1 MTCIACGETL
11 DPGRTSCPVCRF
23 PVIVSTGN
31 SDEDV
36 EAVAAMGRAWRRQI
50 LSGIKVTLPIYHYQF
65 RDGHLVRDHDSEIIL
80 YNGSG
85 RETEPGMILWQEQE
99 MFPLKAGQTYSLNAK
114 IKSQI
119 SETKKNIEKNSEK
132 IIAKINENNN
142 ENTNEKD
149 TAISVQMPKTCGRTK
164 VGLRLETGLKACV
177 VLGDGTQYNCSEM
190 IDLVVPGGE
199 TDEQKTVKI

>member
-1 MTCIACGETL
+1 MTCMACGETL
-11 DPGRTSCPVCRF
+11 DSGRTSCPVCRF

-36 EAVAAMGRAWRRQI
+36 EAIAARGRAWRRRI
-50 LSGIKVTLPIYHYQF
+50 LSGIKVTLPTYHYQF

-80 YNGSG
+80 YDGRTSYDDGVRSHVDVKTSHDSG
-85 RETEPGMILWQEQE
+85 REAEPGMILWHEQE
-99 MFPLKAGQTYSLNAK
+99 MFMLKAGQTYSLNAN
-114 IKSQI
+114 IR
-119 SETKKNIEKNSEK
+119 SEMNLMIDEKN
-132 IIAKINENNN
+132 
-142 ENTNEKD
+142 T
-149 TAISVQMPKTCGRTK
+149 TISVQMPKTCGRTK